1 MAQATDKPVT
11 YEIGPR
17 RPGDVAAVW
26 ANPEKAEEVLGWRA
40 ELGIREMCEDTW
52 RWQESNPL
60 GYREEE
66 LVETNNWWLLVFGM
80 MWCDRIGYAKIESN
94 WKYIWINL
102 FTSNSLIDGMSFI
115 SIFSVIYLCLFFLIV
130 VVWIHF
136 LVSYSIQYEEWSVHS
151 TSWFVD
157 SIV

>member
-66 LVETNNWWLLVFGM
+66 LVETNN
-80 MWCDRIGYAKIESN
+80 
-94 WKYIWINL
+94 
-102 FTSNSLIDGMSFI
+102 
-115 SIFSVIYLCLFFLIV
+115 
-130 VVWIHF
+130 
-136 LVSYSIQYEEWSVHS
+136 
-151 TSWFVD
+151 
-157 SIV
+157 